1 MSSRTFIRHLRMPE
15 AAAGRV
21 PALRRRA
28 DLEDL
33 GPANRARAL
42 CRGAAVLHRDLLR
55 VFDLA
60 RRFALY
66 AIATGQR
73 APPYASPQRTLAL
86 SAGCATPKEP
96 QNPVLADGVRGEEG
110 KGWDF
115 FLAPSKHA
123 SPVPKRPGNRMRA
136 ELLSIG
142 TELLLGEIVD
152 TNAAYLAGRLAL
164 LGIDCLHMQTVG
176 DNLGRAKQAFE
187 RALARSDLVVATGGL
202 GPTEDDLTRE
212 AIAAALGE
220 TPSVDPALEA
230 ELVAWFSGRGLVM
243 PERNRKQAWLIP
255 SARALPNPN
264 GTAPGWDVKRDGKRI
279 VAMPGVPRE
288 MTPMW
293 ESVEPS
299 LTGGGALRWRT
310 LKLLGIGESAVEEKL
325 AELVHSTS
333 PTVATY
339 AKNDGVHVRVADK
352 ASAPEEADR
361 HVAEMERAIRAR
373 LGEYVWG
380 TDDETLPSV
389 IGRRLEARKWRLA
402 VAESLSAGGIPP
414 APAAAPRPAPR

>member
-86 SAGCATPKEP
+86 SSGRATPKEP

-123 SPVPKRPGNRMRA
+123 SRVPKRPGNRMRA

-220 TPSVDPALEA
+220 TPSVDPALET

-264 GTAPGWDVKRDGKRI
+264 GTAPGWDVKKDGKRI
-279 VAMPGVPRE
+279 VAQ
-288 MTPMW
+288 
-293 ESVEPS
+293 
-299 LTGGGALRWRT
+299 
-310 LKLLGIGESAVEEKL
+310 
-325 AELVHSTS
+325 
-333 PTVATY
+333 
-339 AKNDGVHVRVADK
+339 
-352 ASAPEEADR
+352 
-361 HVAEMERAIRAR
+361 MERAIRAR

-402 VAESLSAGGIPP
+402 VAESLSAGDIARSLADAPDAAHWFAGAIVRPSANAETLENEGRRLGGEVLLTTPHGADTSELRAITPEGTRRLQIRFRSP
-414 APAAAPRPAPR
+414 ADGRRRALLSGLDLLRRTLAD